1 MSIALFCCV
10 RIGVWINLLGVD
22 PLVSDIASEEVA
34 ARPKPNPR
42 SISEEKPPPSRISR
56 HIQAGHPDS
65 L

>member
-42 SISEEKPPPSRISR
+42 SIPEEKPPPSRI
-56 HIQAGHPDS
+56 
-65 L
+65 